1 MSKGNAELL
10 APLCRF
16 VGVGPE
22 HFAVLSRYAPRLLIR
37 RSVLGKQLY
46 WHLLHHPDSSDVL
59 AARSGSRTDRLI
71 DSQLTYFERML
82 TRAPDSRDV
91 KRAMAQGRRCHRL
104 GISLVWLG
112 GAYEHFLSH
121 MLEAVEALGAISH
134 VSKAL
139 EEALRKRVSLDLL
152 LQLQGYQDAVAA
164 SGPARATARLY
175 ATLSG
180 VSLALIHATDRS
192 LLFQSICRICVEEG
206 GFGHAWIGWI
216 DQDSKQVRKVAMAGQ
231 TSCAFLEKLD
241 VSVDV
246 ALASGRGPTGRAI
259 RSLAPQV
266 INNVSQSESLAPWH
280 ELLLNEHIQ
289 SVLSTPLTIQGR
301 AVGVLVLYAYERNF
315 FDDAKVGLVRTMG
328 SEISHAL
335 ERQEAL
341 ERSQKAE
348 TELAFLIQHDPLT
361 GLPNRMLMQERIGLQ
376 MMRSGEGARIGVV
389 TLAID
394 GFHEINARLGHESG
408 DVILREV
415 ALRMSHLAL
424 PLGSMGRVGA
434 ARFVACT
441 DNVGEIERLVI
452 DLLAA
457 MNEPVLCKSE
467 RVSFKASIGI
477 ALEGANVVDASTLM
491 RRSDLALIRARDAG
505 GGQHCYYDETM
516 DQEIHRLYQLRAAFA
531 DALANDELELFY
543 QPKINL
549 KSHRIS
555 GVEALVRWRR
565 DGKLMAPGQFFPAIE
580 QTDLMR
586 ELDWWVLGEALRHCH
601 EWMTLGHSIPVSVNL
616 SAVTLQHG
624 TFLPRLQSLIM
635 RYPLPDGHLE
645 LEVLE
650 SVSLKQAEDI
660 VYKLECCRD
669 IGISIAL
676 DDFGT
681 GASSLVHLQQL
692 PFDTIKIDQRFV
704 RMLLE
709 APGNEAIIRSMISFA
724 HYSGRTLVVEGV
736 ESQPIWDRLLE
747 IGCSSGQGYA
757 ISPPV
762 SSKHLLDWV
771 DEQVPCL
778 PL

>member
-1 MSKGNAELL
+1 LQHHPDAS
-10 APLCRF
+10 
-16 VGVGPE
+16 
-22 HFAVLSRYAPRLLIR
+22 AVLSSRT
-37 RSVLGKQLY
+37 GK
-46 WHLLHHPDSSDVL
+46 
-59 AARSGSRTDRLI
+59 RTDRLI
-71 DSQLTYFERML
+71 DNQLAYFERML
-82 TRAPDSRDV
+82 MRAPDARDV
-91 KRAMAQGRRCHRL
+91 RRAMAQGRRCHRL

-121 MLEAVEALGAISH
+121 MLETVETLGANGH

-152 LQLQGYQDAVAA
+152 LHLQGYQDAVSA
-164 SGPARATARLY
+164 SAPAQATARLY

-180 VSLALIHATDRS
+180 VSLALIHATDCS

-216 DQDSKQVRKVAMAGQ
+216 DHDNKRVRKVAMAGQ
-231 TSCAFLEKLD
+231 TSCAFLERME
-241 VSVDV
+241 VSID
-246 ALASGRGPTGRAI
+246 AAIPSGRGPTGRAI

-280 ELLLNEHIQ
+280 ALLLSENIQ
-289 SVLSTPLTIQGR
+289 SVLSTPLTVQGR
-301 AVGVLVLYAYERNF
+301 AVGVLVLYAHERNF

-348 TELAFLIQHDPLT
+348 TELAYLIEHDPLT
-361 GLPNRMLMQERIGLQ
+361 GLPNRLLMQERIGMQ
-376 MMRSGEGARIGVV
+376 MQRGGAGSRIGVV

-424 PLGSMGRVGA
+424 PLGSVGRVGA

-441 DNVGEIERLVI
+441 DRIAEVDRLVVE
-452 DLLAA
+452 LLAA
-457 MNEPVLCKSE
+457 MNEPVLCKGE
-467 RVSFKASIGI
+467 RVGFKASIGI
-477 ALEGANVVDASTLM
+477 AVDDANVADASTLM

-516 DQEIHRLYQLRAAFA
+516 DQEIHRLYQLRAAFS
-531 DALANDELELFY
+531 DAMANAELELFY

-565 DGKLMAPGQFFPAIE
+565 DGKLMVPGQFFPAIE

-586 ELDWWVLGEALRHCH
+586 ELDWWVLGEALRNCH

-616 SAVTLQHG
+616 SAVTLQHES
-624 TFLPRLQSLIM
+624 FLDRLQALIM

-747 IGCSSGQGYA
+747 IGCSAGQGYA

-762 SSKHLLDWV
+762 SSQHLLDWI
-771 DEQVPCL
+771 DEQMPVPAAVR
-778 PL
+778 